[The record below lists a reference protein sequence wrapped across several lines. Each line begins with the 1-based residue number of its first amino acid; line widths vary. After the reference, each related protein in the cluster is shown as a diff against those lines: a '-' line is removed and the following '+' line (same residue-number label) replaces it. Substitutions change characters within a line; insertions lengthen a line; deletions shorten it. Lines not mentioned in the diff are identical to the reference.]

1 MGLAGLHHVELEW
14 GQPTSTFGFI
24 SVSVTICA
32 RKGNGRIVGTH
43 HRCNTRTAVELSR
56 GARRNF
62 RLAHDV
68 CASYT
73 AGCTQRSSDQM
84 VLPWN
89 RRFHVSTHGR
99 GCAEQNQLNFLSI
112 AGYYTHLTSSTTL
125 ESLQA
130 APCPKLGNVPYKA
143 TVSPTNRAQHTWPR
157 PQPATTGSVSCE
169 GKAPLANPTSPR
181 ISHMTYTPSLYP
193 SLRHSFRQK

>member
-1 MGLAGLHHVELEW
+1 MVWRRGLWEAAASLNAFLVTIVGLAGLHHVELEW

-32 RKGNGRIVGTH
+32 PKGNGRTVGTH
-43 HRCNTRTAVELSR
+43 HLCNTRTAVELSR

-84 VLPWN
+84 VLAWN

-112 AGYYTHLTSSTTL
+112 TGYYTHLTSSTTP

-130 APCPKLGNVPYKA
+130 APCPKTWQRPLQ
-143 TVSPTNRAQHTWPR
+143 SDRFTNNPR
-157 PQPATTGSVSCE
+157 S
-169 GKAPLANPTSPR
+169 
-181 ISHMTYTPSLYP
+181 TPGLVRNLQLQAVCP
-193 SLRHSFRQK
+193 VRVRRH